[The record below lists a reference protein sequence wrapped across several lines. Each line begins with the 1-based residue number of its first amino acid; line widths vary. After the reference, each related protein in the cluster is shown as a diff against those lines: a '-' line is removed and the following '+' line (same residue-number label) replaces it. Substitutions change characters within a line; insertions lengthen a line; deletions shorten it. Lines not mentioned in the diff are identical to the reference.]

1 MLNEMIVIEAN
12 GTWQLKEAST
22 GHRPIGL
29 KWVFKMKK
37 MQLATSSTHKTRL
50 VTRGFVQQQGM
61 DFDELFVP
69 VARLESIQL

>member
-1 MLNEMIVIEAN
+1 MLNEMTAIEAN

-37 MQLATSSTHKTRL
+37 DAAGNIINPQSKACDKRVCATARN
-50 VTRGFVQQQGM
+50 GFRRVVCVGS
-61 DFDELFVP
+61 
-69 VARLESIQL
+69 AT